1 MMEHDCAP
9 LGLDVGHAVRTKILS
24 PVPFEATL
32 TAHGN
37 KSTSRRADIN
47 LLVGEKLRT
56 AINLLVGEK
65 LRTAINLLVGEKCFF
80 CEIENNFF
88 HLSNDGTG

>member
-65 LRTAINLLVGEKCFF
+65 CFFF